1 MSMALS
7 TSYFFP
13 FILYYSFN
21 YLFAHTGTL
30 LQEICDY
37 TTADLKY
44 MLLCNTRRILVTVF
58 EIKLKYYRTVSRRD
72 ASSANKCTNT
82 FGEQQFNFPTVDLDV
97 SSQGCEEMQPIV
109 SLIYLFGELNSLN
122 YLPRGGDCF
131 DISWC
136 LFYDLVYL

>member
-1 MSMALS
+1 
-7 TSYFFP
+7 
-13 FILYYSFN
+13 
-21 YLFAHTGTL
+21 
-30 LQEICDY
+30 
-37 TTADLKY
+37 

-131 DISWC
+131 EIS
-136 LFYDLVYL
+136 